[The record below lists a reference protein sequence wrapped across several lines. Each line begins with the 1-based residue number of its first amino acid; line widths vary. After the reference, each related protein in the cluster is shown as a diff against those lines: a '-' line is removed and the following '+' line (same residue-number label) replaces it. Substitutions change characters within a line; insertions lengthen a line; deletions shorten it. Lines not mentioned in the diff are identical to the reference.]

1 MALFGIPPEI
11 ICAWLFVLGAVTGSF
26 LNVCIYR
33 IPQHERFLD
42 QLRGLVSPPSTC
54 PGCGNRIPGVDNI
67 PILGWLKLLGRCRF
81 CKMPISPRYPLI
93 ELFNGLL
100 FVLVYWYMVP
110 TGYAVSLADT
120 PFFASSGLI
129 ADEFSRTSAMAL
141 LHWRYAYHMV
151 LLEALLVASFID
163 IDLKIIPDGCTLPA
177 MAVGV
182 SGAFALGNLQL
193 VPIWIQEPSI
203 MRTLKMVFPDVMAP
217 LFNPIAVPEWITEYP
232 HLHGLAVSLAGLVVG
247 GGAVWTVRI
256 IGQRILRQEAMGFGD
271 VILMAMIGSF
281 VGWQP
286 ALVIFFVAPLCAL
299 VVVAVGWIVRR
310 DREIPYGPYLALS
323 TLLVLLGWQTVW
335 PIAERIFETGPIVP
349 FMGLFM
355 AVMLAVCLQLMQ
367 LVKRLLGIPLY
378 PDEWLEEWTSADQL
392 HHFAGENVDALQ
404 GNWRTEQWKGVSTG
418 RGLSYHQQWRHGN
431 EK

>member
-1 MALFGIPPEI
+1 MALFGLPPEI
-11 ICAWLFVLGAVTGSF
+11 IYAWLFVLGAVTGSF

-67 PILGWLKLLGRCRF
+67 PILGWLKLLGRCRS

-120 PFFASSGLI
+120 SFFASSGLN

-141 LHWRYAYHMV
+141 LHWRYAYYMV

-182 SGAFALGNLQL
+182 LGAFALGNLQL

-203 MRTLKMVFPDVMAP
+203 MRTMKMVFPDVMAP
-217 LFNPIAVPEWITEYP
+217 LFNPLAVPEWISEYP
-232 HLHGLAVSLAGLVVG
+232 HLHGLAVSLTGLVVG

-299 VVVAVGWIVRR
+299 VVVAARRIVRR

-323 TLLVLLGWQTVW
+323 TLIVLLGWQSIW
-335 PIAERIFETGPIVP
+335 PRAERIFETGPIVP
-349 FMGLFM
+349 VMALFM
-355 AVMLAVCLQLMQ
+355 AVMLEACLRLMQ

-378 PDEWLEEWTSADQL
+378 PQESYEEWTSADQL
-392 HHFAGENVDALQ
+392 HHFAGENVDELQ
-404 GNWRTEQWKGVSTG
+404 GNWRTKQWKGTSTG